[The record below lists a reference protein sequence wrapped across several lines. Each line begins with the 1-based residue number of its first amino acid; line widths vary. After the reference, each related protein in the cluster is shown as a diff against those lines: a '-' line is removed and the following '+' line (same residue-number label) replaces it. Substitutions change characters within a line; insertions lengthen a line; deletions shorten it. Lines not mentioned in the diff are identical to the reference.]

1 MSFLFSANAFPVKGR
16 TILITGA
23 SRGTGLEAG
32 RQLAEKGASV
42 VIVARD
48 EQRLREGVEYM
59 RAGAAAAS
67 SSSSS
72 AGEQHQHQQRFHHI
86 SADLTSPAEAA
97 RVVAEATAWNGGAPP
112 DVVWCTAGVS
122 HPSLFV
128 DTDVAKFRDMM
139 DGNYFSSVYMAHA
152 ILRAWLRPEK
162 GGALD
167 EHHHDDDDDEQGGD
181 KGQEEGHG
189 EAGEPSSSH
198 PPSSSSPSQPA
209 AVAAAAATFAHNKP
223 TPRHLIFTASF
234 LAFYPVAG
242 YAPYNPSKAALRS
255 MSDTLSQE
263 MNLYAAAHPGR
274 PPVRVHTVFPAT
286 ILTESYE
293 AENRIK
299 PDLTKM
305 LEDADGGQTPA
316 EVARAAI
323 AGLEAG
329 HEIVTTEIMTRF
341 VSCAMLGTSV
351 RGGFWK
357 GLADYLMGCVG
368 LFALVVVRWTMD
380 RQVRQWG
387 RLHGDSGMKT
397 K

>member
-1 MSFLFSANAFPVKGR
+1 MSFFFSANAFPVNGR

-59 RAGAAAAS
+59 RAGLNAS
-67 SSSSS
+67 SS
-72 AGEQHQHQQRFHHI
+72 EHQRFHHI

-97 RVVAEATAWNGGAPP
+97 RVVAEATAWNDGAPP

-128 DTDVAKFRDMM
+128 DTEVDKFRDMM

-162 GGALD
+162 GAID
-167 EHHHDDDDDEQGGD
+167 EYHDDDDEDEVK
-181 KGQEEGHG
+181 KGSET
-189 EAGEPSSSH
+189 
-198 PPSSSSPSQPA
+198 PPSSSSSPPSRPA
-209 AVAAAAATFAHNKP
+209 AVAAAATAHKP

-263 MNLYAAAHPGR
+263 MELYAAAHPGR
-274 PPVRVHTVFPAT
+274 APVKVHTVFPAT

-299 PDLTKM
+299 PDVTKM
-305 LEDADGGQTPA
+305 LEGPDGGQTPA

-329 HEIVTTEIMTRF
+329 HEIITTELMTRF
-341 VSCAMLGTSV
+341 VSCGMLGTSV

-357 GLADYLMGCVG
+357 GLVDYLMGCVG
-368 LFALVVVRWTMD
+368 LFALVIVRWTMD
-380 RQVRQWG
+380 NQVRQWG
-387 RLHGDSGMKT
+387 RLHGDSGMKS

>member
-1 MSFLFSANAFPVKGR
+1 M
-16 TILITGA
+16 
-23 SRGTGLEAG
+23 
-32 RQLAEKGASV
+32 V
-42 VIVARD
+42 VVARD
-48 EQRLREGVEYM
+48 EKRLRDGVGYM
-59 RAGAAAAS
+59 RAAAS
-67 SSSSS
+67 SD
-72 AGEQHQHQQRFHHI
+72 HQRFHYI
-86 SADLTSPAEAA
+86 SADLTSPDEAA
-97 RVVAEATAWNGGAPP
+97 RVVAEATAWNHDDPP
-112 DVVWCTAGVS
+112 DIVWCTAGVS

-128 DTDVAKFRDMM
+128 DTDLAKFRDMM

-162 GGALD
+162 RPF
-167 EHHHDDDDDEQGGD
+167 EEYHDDDGEEAA
-181 KGQEEGHG
+181 EEGAKKGKG
-189 EAGEPSSSH
+189 EGLPTAK
-198 PPSSSSPSQPA
+198 
-209 AVAAAAATFAHNKP
+209 ATRTP

-263 MNLYAAAHPGR
+263 MNLYAAAHPDE

-293 AENRIK
+293 AENKIK
-299 PDLTKM
+299 TALTKM

-316 EVARAAI
+316 EVARGAI

-329 HEIVTTEIMTRF
+329 HEIITTDFLTRF
-341 VSCAMLGTSV
+341 VSCGMLGTSV

-357 GLADYLMGCVG
+357 GLADYLMGCLG
-368 LFALVVVRWTMD
+368 LFVLVIVRWTMD

-387 RLHGDSGMKT
+387 RLHGDSGNKAIKVT
-397 K
+397 SPP

>member
-1 MSFLFSANAFPVKGR
+1 MTFLFSANEFPVKGR

-23 SRGTGLEAG
+23 SRGTGLEAA

-48 EQRLREGVEYM
+48 ESRLRAGVEYV
-59 RAGAAAAS
+59 RAAAVS
-67 SSSSS
+67 RD
-72 AGEQHQHQQRFHHI
+72 QQRFHHI

-97 RVVAEATAWNGGAPP
+97 RVVAEATAWNHDAPP
-112 DVVWCTAGVS
+112 DIVWCTAGVS

-128 DTDVAKFRDMM
+128 DTDLAKFRDMM

-162 GGALD
+162 RPF
-167 EHHHDDDDDEQGGD
+167 EEYHDNNGEQGLAK
-181 KGQEEGHG
+181 KGKGEG
-189 EAGEPSSSH
+189 
-198 PPSSSSPSQPA
+198 PP
-209 AVAAAAATFAHNKP
+209 AVNRATRSP

-234 LAFYPVAG
+234 LAFYPIAG

-263 MNLYAAAHPGR
+263 MNLYAAAHPDE

-293 AENRIK
+293 AENKIK
-299 PDLTKM
+299 TDLTKM

-316 EVARAAI
+316 EVARGAI
-323 AGLEAG
+323 SGLEAG
-329 HEIVTTEIMTRF
+329 HEIITTDILTRF
-341 VSCAMLGTSV
+341 VSCGMLGTSV

-357 GLADYLMGCVG
+357 GLIDYLMGCVG
-368 LFALVVVRWTMD
+368 LCALVIVRWTMD

-387 RLHGDSGMKT
+387 RLHGDSGTKT